1 MNRADALKRPNRS
14 DVVHGTGRTPRRFAW
29 NRAHW
34 IGMVVL
40 AMVLLLLQFGASA
53 FAVVVSEA
61 DREAGSPDHFIWL
74 TSMMTFWPLAMG
86 LANLILGL
94 IRTGSLSFPLA
105 STLIGPLAF
114 GWTNLR
120 FQPGYPYLTWPDWWA
135 LMRADGLRLIG
146 QTLSGMGMLL
156 VFYTTV
162 AFICYAI
169 GRYGLRELF
178 VDPDP
183 LTLNGR
189 MLAWV
194 RRDTIRFGCWLA
206 TAIMYGLL
214 LTLILDGS
222 GPAAFAFALLI
233 NFVVPPALLVINGI
247 YALRPDSL
255 THPWRSLLFPLVCT
269 LVPAPMLMALITVY
283 EDTCPVGSTCTL
295 IGDRYLSWNSI
306 DQVAHFV
313 IVFAVASLLG
323 FGVVWA
329 VASAATRIAARRGR
343 KTEPPRNQ

>member
-1 MNRADALKRPNRS
+1 MNRADTLKRLNRS
-14 DVVHGTGRTPRRFAW
+14 DVAHGTGWTPRRFAW

-74 TSMMTFWPLAMG
+74 TSMMTFWPLALG

-135 LMRADGLRLIG
+135 LMRADGMRLIG

-156 VFYTTV
+156 VFYAAV

-178 VDPDP
+178 VDPNP
-183 LTLNGR
+183 QTASGR
-189 MLAWV
+189 LLAWI
-194 RRDTIRFGCWLA
+194 RQDAIRFGCWLA
-206 TAIMYGLL
+206 AAIMYGLL
-214 LTLILDGS
+214 LTLILAS
-222 GPAAFAFALLI
+222 GTAAMAAVLLI
-233 NFVVPPALLVINGI
+233 NFVIPPALLIINGV
-247 YALRPDSL
+247 YALRPNSL
-255 THPWRSLLFPLVCT
+255 THPWKSLRFPLVCA
-269 LVPAPMLMALITVY
+269 LVPVPMLIALITIY
-283 EDTCPVGSTCTL
+283 SDECPVTSTCTQ
-295 IGDRYLSWNSI
+295 IGNRYLVWGSM
-306 DQVAHFV
+306 DQVGYFT
-313 IVFAVASLLG
+313 IVFAVASFLG
-323 FGVVWA
+323 FAAVWA
-329 VASAATRIAARRGR
+329 VRRIMARRTR
-343 KTEPPRNQ
+343 